1 MALAPLPRARDSSA
15 STSASAPFSGLCICV
30 SGLSKEAR
38 TQVMEATQRLGG
50 TYSPNLHPKCTH
62 LLVQSLQG
70 HKLDHAFNYR
80 LFVVTLGW
88 FIDSVNKNVKL
99 SELPYTVWSVAPVS
113 VQMEDRLL
121 NPPAAD
127 ESCIQIGLKHKENQ
141 SEECGGQKQCHS
153 GGKFE
158 VNKESQLFGQSI
170 YIDFDVSAELH
181 SKVVDVAAREGA
193 VLVDQWFVGC
203 GASYV
208 VCEGSS
214 TQRYLGHSDNIV
226 SPIWVLKTF
235 KERSMQRFVRFSA
248 DLARHVGVMLEN
260 LQHVTSGQEA
270 WEENC
275 HEHVPVCNRSKVNQK
290 ERLQAA
296 NLAKCGIRN
305 RRVRRLQQSCQAPL
319 RPINPSSLLDNI
331 CWSVSEPTSS
341 AAVYADSLMSK
352 NDFEIHKHGLS
363 VGVGGDCI
371 EPEAAFSNSLRRLT
385 ESEKNQ
391 LVFKNH
397 FLTILYPVDR
407 FSELGPSSRTYFSDP
422 GFTCLQVLEFIH
434 AFYQENMSEREIEF
448 AIHTDSRHAEKLRS
462 IYCSERTEQI
472 GYVVYKRIEFLGS
485 RKSFEMLKRISGDNN
500 SNVYELLLRE

>member
-38 TQVMEATQRLGG
+38 TQVMEATQRL
-50 TYSPNLHPKCTH
+50 
-62 LLVQSLQG
+62 
-70 HKLDHAFNYR
+70 
-80 LFVVTLGW
+80 
-88 FIDSVNKNVKL
+88 VKL